1 MVSVSYV
8 SEKNEVT
15 QTRKGA
21 IKSQP
26 FHTNADSHF
35 KILITMRYLFMRTI
49 LLNQVSNRRRPF
61 NKLRDVNCI
70 HIETVQFLDP

>member
-8 SEKNEVT
+8 SENNEAT

-35 KILITMRYLFMRTI
+35 KILITMRYLFMSTI
-49 LLNQVSNRRRPF
+49 LLNQVSNRRRF

-70 HIETVQFLDP
+70 HIETVQLLDP